1 VTGTYLWED
10 STQDDAVLLT
20 LLLTPDGGIS
30 GTWSETALVATRAV
44 ALNGTETVKPPQNS
58 FSVQGSVDG
67 PSSLSLTVDNE
78 KSSHFEVNVSSSG
91 LEVEYTP
98 YGGGLSTL
106 DLQPTSGT
114 QSYKQAAD
122 GIGDICVEG
131 IVSCGQ

>member
-1 VTGTYLWED
+1 MTGTYLWEN
-10 STQDDAVLLT
+10 SLQDDVVLLT
-20 LLLTPDGGIS
+20 LLQTPDGGIS
-30 GTWSETALVATRAV
+30 GTWSETALVATQAV
-44 ALNGTETVKPPQNS
+44 ALNGTETVRPPQNS

-78 KSSHFEVNVSSSG
+78 KSSRFDVNVSSSG

-106 DLQPTSGT
+106 DFQPTSGT
-114 QSYKQAAD
+114 QSYRQAAD

-131 IVSCGQ
+131 MVSCGQ